1 MSNLKQEDVFERLKM
16 VIGRLTK
23 LTDGA
28 NSKVIA
34 SWTLETDIFDDIG
47 IDSVDTIDLAYAIE
61 EEFGVRVN
69 LSEAKMRRKLSEIV
83 NYVITLSTQEA

>member
-23 LTDGA
+23 LTDGT

-61 EEFGVRVN
+61 EEFGVKVN